1 MTEQWHSY
9 QAVADALGVKVN
21 SVRARRR
28 RGNWQHRINNETSK
42 AEVYVDL
49 DVLVDRKGDVTP
61 STTTLH
67 DGVVTSAR
75 VAPSSEED
83 QQRLRELELMNAT
96 LTAKL
101 EATEGMVSELRGRI
115 EELREDHRESREVIA
130 GLLKVL
136 VDEERQPPRSWWSS
150 LFGGGGR

>member
-1 MTEQWHSY
+1 MAEQWHSY

-28 RGNWQHRINNETSK
+28 RGNWQHRINNETGK

-61 STTTLH
+61 STTTLRTG
-67 DGVVTSAR
+67 DVTPAR
-75 VAPSSEED
+75 VIPSSDED
-83 QQRLRELELMNAT
+83 QQRLRELELGNAT

-130 GLLKVL
+130 GLLRVL
-136 VDEERQPPRSWWSS
+136 EEERPPPQSWWSS
-150 LFGGGGR
+150 LFGGRGR

>member
-9 QAVADALGVKVN
+9 QAVADALGVKIN

-28 RGNWQHRINNETSK
+28 RGNWHHRINNETGK

-61 STTTLH
+61 ATTTLH
-67 DGVVTSAR
+67 DGDVTPTP
-75 VAPSSEED
+75 VTPSNEEE

-101 EATEGMVSELRGRI
+101 EATEGMVSELKERI
-115 EELREDHRESREVIA
+115 EEQRQDRKESREVIA

-136 VDEERQPPRSWWSS
+136 EEEREPPRSFWSS
-150 LFGGGGR
+150 LFGGRGR

>member
-1 MTEQWHSY
+1 MVEQWHSY

-28 RGNWQHRINNETSK
+28 RGNWQHRINNETGK

-61 STTTLH
+61 STTTLQ
-67 DGVVTSAR
+67 DGDVTPAR

-83 QQRLRELELMNAT
+83 QQRLRELELGNAT

-101 EATEGMVSELRGRI
+101 EATEGMVTELKGRI
-115 EELREDHRESREVIA
+115 EELRQDHREDREVIA
-130 GLLKVL
+130 GLLRVL
-136 VDEERQPPRSWWSS
+136 EEEREPPRSFWSL
-150 LFGGGGR
+150 LFGGRGR

>member
-1 MTEQWHSY
+1 MVEQWHSY

-28 RGNWQHRINNETSK
+28 RGNWQHRINNETGK

-61 STTTLH
+61 STTTLRTG
-67 DGVVTSAR
+67 DVTPAR
-75 VAPSSEED
+75 VIPSSDED
-83 QQRLRELELMNAT
+83 QQRLRELELGNAT

-130 GLLKVL
+130 GLLRVL
-136 VDEERQPPRSWWSS
+136 EEERPPPQSWWSS
-150 LFGGGGR
+150 LFGGRGR

>member
-1 MTEQWHSY
+1 MVEQWHSY

-28 RGNWQHRINNETSK
+28 RGNWQHRINNETGK

-61 STTTLH
+61 STTTLRTG
-67 DGVVTSAR
+67 DVTPAR
-75 VAPSSEED
+75 VIPSSDED
-83 QQRLRELELMNAT
+83 QQRLRELELGNAT

-115 EELREDHRESREVIA
+115 EELREDHREDREVIA
-130 GLLKVL
+130 GLLRVL
-136 VDEERQPPRSWWSS
+136 EEERPPPQSWWSS
-150 LFGGGGR
+150 LFGGRGR

>member
-28 RGNWQHRINNETSK
+28 RGNWQHRINNETGK

-67 DGVVTSAR
+67 DGDVTPAL
-75 VAPSSEED
+75 VTPSNEELTVLKV
-83 QQRLRELELMNAT
+83 QLAT
-96 LTAKL
+96 LTEKSSQL
-101 EATEGMVSELRGRI
+101 EQRIDELKVDQQEKREII
-115 EELREDHRESREVIA
+115 E
-130 GLLKVL
+130 GLLQVL
-136 VDEERQPPRSWWSS
+136 QDDRQPPRSWWSS
-150 LFGGGGR
+150 LFGEGRR

>member
-28 RGNWQHRINNETSK
+28 RGNWQHRINNETGK

-67 DGVVTSAR
+67 DGDVTPAL
-75 VAPSSEED
+75 VTPSNEEITVLKV
-83 QQRLRELELMNAT
+83 QLAT
-96 LTAKL
+96 LTEKSSQL
-101 EATEGMVSELRGRI
+101 EQRIDELKVDQQEKREII
-115 EELREDHRESREVIA
+115 E
-130 GLLKVL
+130 GLLQVL
-136 VDEERQPPRSWWSS
+136 QDKEPPPSRS
-150 LFGGGGR
+150 LFSWLLGR

>member
-1 MTEQWHSY
+1 MVEQWHSY

-28 RGNWQHRINNETSK
+28 RGNWQHRINNETGK

-67 DGVVTSAR
+67 DGDVTPAL
-75 VAPSSEED
+75 VTPSNEELTVLKV
-83 QQRLRELELMNAT
+83 QLAT
-96 LTAKL
+96 LTEKSSQL
-101 EATEGMVSELRGRI
+101 EQRIDELKVDQQEKREII
-115 EELREDHRESREVIA
+115 E
-130 GLLKVL
+130 GLLQVL
-136 VDEERQPPRSWWSS
+136 QE
-150 LFGGGGR
+150 